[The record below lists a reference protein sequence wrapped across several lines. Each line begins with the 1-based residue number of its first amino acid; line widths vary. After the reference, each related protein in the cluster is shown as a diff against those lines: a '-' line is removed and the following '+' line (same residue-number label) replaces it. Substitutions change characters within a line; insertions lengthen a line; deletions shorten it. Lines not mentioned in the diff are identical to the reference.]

1 MSDTMKYWLMKSEP
15 SEFSIDD
22 LEKVGE
28 QLWDGVRNYQV
39 RNMFRDDMKV
49 GDKAL
54 FYHSSCKD
62 VGIVGEMVIVKA
74 AAPDPAQFDIKSK
87 YYDPKSTVENPRW
100 LGPIVKFKKRYKN
113 LVSLSEIKL
122 NPVFDTLPLVKRG
135 NRLSVF
141 PISKEH
147 YEAILKLGK

>member
-1 MSDTMKYWLMKSEP
+1 MKYWLMKSEP
-15 SEFSIDD
+15 NEFSIDD

-28 QLWDGVRNYQV
+28 QFWDGVRNYQV

-54 FYHSSCKD
+54 FYHSSCMD
-62 VGIVGEMVIVKA
+62 VGVVGEMEIVFEAK
-74 AAPDPAQFDIKSK
+74 PDPAQFDKKSK
-87 YYDPKSTVENPRW
+87 YFDAKSTKESPRW
-100 LGPIVKFKKRYKN
+100 LGPVVGFKKKFKN

-147 YEAILKLGK
+147 YQAIIKLGK